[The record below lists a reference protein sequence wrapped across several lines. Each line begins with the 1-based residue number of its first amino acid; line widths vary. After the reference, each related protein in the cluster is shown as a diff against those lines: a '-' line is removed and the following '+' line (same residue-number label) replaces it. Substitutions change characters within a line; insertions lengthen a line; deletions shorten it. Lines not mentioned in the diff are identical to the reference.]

1 MPHFPN
7 MDIMWHE
14 TPELPPVWMQ
24 KFKPLFPSS
33 ISSFSVTPDRQT
45 ALLRWE
51 TSWTFL
57 GDANDWSAMLFL
69 WAVSTLGNDIPDQR
83 CRAAL
88 CHQIRCQ
95 CFFGW
100 PVVIKTNRDE
110 SCLHNPRTPTSSKL
124 VLRRAKCR
132 VQIWIQI
139 FLSAFPVIL
148 TLSIYLFSEKE
159 DLFQEQ
165 YTKFAN
171 NMGWLGSSY
180 ESWKGLV
187 LHKDPWRRHI
197 WRSCRAVSNKNTTT
211 HNNTRYFGHLH
222 SPH

>member
-1 MPHFPN
+1 MKPRSFLRFGCKSSNRFFLLQSPVLV
-7 MDIMWHE
+7 
-14 TPELPPVWMQ
+14 LPR
-24 KFKPLFPSS
+24 
-33 ISSFSVTPDRQT
+33 TDRQ
-45 ALLRWE
+45 
-51 TSWTFL
+51 
-57 GDANDWSAMLFL
+57 
-69 WAVSTLGNDIPDQR
+69 
-83 CRAAL
+83 L
-88 CHQIRCQ
+88 CYDEKHLEHSSGMRTIDLQ
-95 CFFGW
+95 CFFSGPYLLW
-100 PVVIKTNRDE
+100 AMIYLIRGVELPSVIRFDASVSLGDQWWSRRIGTKVAST
-110 SCLHNPRTPTSSKL
+110 TPAPLQAPNL

-165 YTKFAN
+165 YTKFAI

-187 LHKDPWRRHI
+187 LHKDPWRRQI

-211 HNNTRYFGHLH
+211 HNNR
-222 SPH
+222 